1 MAGEVPA
8 RKPAYYST
16 KVVDLIGAGLIRPG
30 DQLVSVLPAWPAAA
44 SVNADGSV
52 NYNGQNFG
60 SPSSAGAAVRQGK
73 ATNGWSMWAV
83 KTGTKLRKLADI
95 RAEHDEKESGTFRP
109 QTPDQPAVAA
119 GGAGQLP
126 SADDGV
132 SNEAVALPPVAPI
145 EDAAESPGL
154 ITSFGMFWRR
164 EDLNL
169 TQGGKLRLLGHQA
182 GKRGRI
188 DFADQ
193 VGVYLLHDGA
203 RTMYVG
209 RVTKPRMGMRLAE
222 HTRDRLAG
230 RWDRFSWF
238 GLRPVLATG
247 QLGDTAAAFGTDL
260 VVATMEAILIEGLE
274 PPQNR
279 RQGDGMTGQEYQ
291 QARDDQLQ
299 ERVALETMVRVFQ
312 ERIQQH

>member
-1 MAGEVPA
+1 MTSEVSK
-8 RKPAYYST
+8 RKPAFYPT
-16 KVVDLIGAGLIRPG
+16 KISDLIGAGLIIPG
-30 DQLVSVLPAWPAAA
+30 EQLVSVLPAWPAVA

-52 NYNGQNFG
+52 NCNGQTFG

-83 KTGTKLRKLADI
+83 KKGGSLRKLSDL
-95 RAEHDEKESGTFRP
+95 RAEHDESKSDASPGPVKPVQEKTTPVDLSAMGYGTFSGTGP
-109 QTPDQPAVAA
+109 ALLATPV
-119 GGAGQLP
+119 
-126 SADDGV
+126 
-132 SNEAVALPPVAPI
+132 

-164 EDLNL
+164 DDLNL
-169 TQGGKLRLLGHQA
+169 TQGGKLRLFGHQA
-182 GKRGRI
+182 GKKGRV

-193 VGVYLLHDGA
+193 IGVYLLHDGA

-238 GLRPVLATG
+238 GLRPVLASG

-291 QARDDQLQ
+291 QAKDDQLQ